1 MNVKDIRQGIA
12 DLLSEI
18 PNLKVSY
25 TWPPSPQWG
34 TQTWG
39 TLLPDDPY
47 VQFPE
52 GSGRPS
58 KLDLHLRL
66 VCLPMPGMGATRV
79 QDELDELVSFG
90 TGETRSVLAKLRT
103 DISAGGAACAVW
115 PLDVSIRSYPVGE
128 VEAVGAEFRLRIV
141 ARGV

>member
-12 DLLSEI
+12 ALLAEI
-18 PNLKVSY
+18 PNVRASY
-25 TWPPSPQWG
+25 TWPVSPQWG
-34 TQTWG
+34 TQTWVA
-39 TLLPDDPY
+39 LLPDEPY
-47 VQFPE
+47 ARFPE

-58 KLDLHLRL
+58 KVDLYLRV
-66 VCLPMPGMGATRV
+66 VCLPSPGKGAERV

-90 TGETRSVLAKLRT
+90 TGETKSVLAKLRT

-128 VEAVGAEFRLRIV
+128 VEAVGAEFRLHVV